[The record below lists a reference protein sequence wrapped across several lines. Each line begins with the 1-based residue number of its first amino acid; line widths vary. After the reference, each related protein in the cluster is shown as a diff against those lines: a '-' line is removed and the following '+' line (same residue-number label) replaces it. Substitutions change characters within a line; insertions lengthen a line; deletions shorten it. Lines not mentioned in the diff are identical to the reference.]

1 MRLSNSVGRT
11 ASRILIGVCAT
22 AGLLLFSTK
31 ILESQQSEPT
41 QYVIERIDISGYRS
55 IQISTIRAHILSRP
69 GNLYNAEAV
78 QRDADALRNAG
89 YFSEVRLRVED
100 SPDRP
105 NGKIVVFE
113 VIEKLVIRR
122 IQYRGI
128 ASITGADIRD
138 ALESNKIALSVGSRF
153 DQTTLIRAA
162 TVIKRLLSEHGRPSA
177 TVTPTSE
184 RIASSNAMSIVFNI
198 DEGHKTE

>member
-11 ASRILIGVCAT
+11 ASRILIGVAT
-22 AGLLLFSTK
+22 AGLLLFSTQ

-100 SPDRP
+100 SPDRA
-105 NGKIVVFE
+105 NGKIVVFK
-113 VIEKLVIRR
+113 VIENQLFGGFSTEKLRR
-122 IQYRGI
+122 LPE
-128 ASITGADIRD
+128 SIFEMLSRATKLRFLWEAD
-138 ALESNKIALSVGSRF
+138 STK
-153 DQTTLIRAA
+153 
-162 TVIKRLLSEHGRPSA
+162 LL
-177 TVTPTSE
+177 
-184 RIASSNAMSIVFNI
+184 
-198 DEGHKTE
+198 